1 MSGKQGGDPA
11 KLAKALVTIL
21 DEEPPPLRWVAG
33 ADAVA
38 TVEQKAN
45 ELLTQV
51 DAYRDLSSSLA
62 IDELEPGEAEH
73 SPGTTV
79 MDPERRHL
87 ETSRSRGR
95 ARVSP
100 GRSTRFWAGGEQLPV
115 SLGDD
120 FDVAVDHSYRGLV
133 VDRVRRHR

>member
-1 MSGKQGGDPA
+1 MTDKKVWFVTGAGRGMGVDIAQA
-11 KLAKALVTIL
+11 ALAAGYAV
-21 DEEPPPLRWVAG
+21 VATG
-33 ADAVA
+33 RNTEAVA
-38 TVEQKAN
+38 
-45 ELLTQV
+45 

-62 IDELEPGEAEH
+62 IDELEREAEH